1 MLLRLLLPLV
11 LLSLLAACASTSPQ
25 TDNAAVQNA
34 AVDAEREAA
43 RQREEQLARQ
53 QQEARAEA
61 ARVAEIAARATAA
74 AAELERRE
82 REAAAATRRSASGS
96 PSSAGASGNP
106 STRSGGQPAAS
117 TNADQQRIAEL
128 RARIAATKAE
138 ASRLEG
144 ANTALREAIVAAEAL
159 IATMTAEQEKYANL
173 DTATG
178 ATAQPLAKSRI
189 DELTAEVQRLR
200 AEAEALAR
208 PAP

>member
-11 LLSLLAACASTSPQ
+11 LLSLLAACASTPPR
-25 TDNAAVQNA
+25 TDDTAVQNA

-43 RQREEQLARQ
+43 RLREEQLARQ
-53 QQEARAEA
+53 QQEARSEA

-74 AAELERRE
+74 AAELERQE
-82 REAAAATRRSASGS
+82 REAAAAARRPATAS
-96 PSSAGASGNP
+96 PSSAGSSGNP
-106 STRSGGQPAAS
+106 STRSGGRPAV
-117 TNADQQRIAEL
+117 TTDADQQRIAEL

-173 DTATG
+173 DPATG
-178 ATAQPLAKSRI
+178 ATEQPLAKSRI

>member
-1 MLLRLLLPLV
+1 
-11 LLSLLAACASTSPQ
+11 
-25 TDNAAVQNA
+25 
-34 AVDAEREAA
+34 
-43 RQREEQLARQ
+43 
-53 QQEARAEA
+53 
-61 ARVAEIAARATAA
+61 
-74 AAELERRE
+74 
-82 REAAAATRRSASGS
+82 REAAAAARRPATAS
-96 PSSAGASGNP
+96 PSSAGSSGNP
-106 STRSGGQPAAS
+106 STRSGGRPAV
-117 TNADQQRIAEL
+117 TTDADQQRIAEL

-173 DTATG
+173 DPATG
-178 ATAQPLAKSRI
+178 ATEQPLAKSRI

>member
-11 LLSLLAACASTSPQ
+11 LLSLLAACASTPPR
-25 TDNAAVQNA
+25 TDDTAVQNA

-43 RQREEQLARQ
+43 RLREEQLARQ
-53 QQEARAEA
+53 QQEARSEA

-74 AAELERRE
+74 AAELERQE
-82 REAAAATRRSASGS
+82 REAAAAARRPATAS
-96 PSSAGASGNP
+96 PSSAGSSGNQ
-106 STRSGGQPAAS
+106 STRSGGRPAV
-117 TNADQQRIAEL
+117 TTDADQQRIAEL

-173 DTATG
+173 DPATG
-178 ATAQPLAKSRI
+178 ATEQPLAKSRI